1 MQLPSRFSKVSNEI
15 YRGGNPFD
23 VLYTLIG
30 KYKIKRFIS
39 LDKETGLL
47 IHPKLVNL
55 GIEHIFYPLSAWEK
69 EPQKLQTL
77 KNNIVD
83 WMTGTTPSYIHC
95 FAGKDRTGLAVALF
109 RVLHDGLEPKKALQ
123 EAFSFGFGTGLDK
136 EIKDFFIKFILNCNN
151 KNYKDI
157 VGNVKESLENTNT
170 SVLPNI
176 SWSPFENASQ
186 YETPI
191 SRSRM
196 MMDVLDKMDINY
208 SDDEPIIG
216 LSTEVSP
223 RDNPDIPI
231 TPEKWDDGVNI
242 R

>member
-1 MQLPSRFSKVSNEI
+1 MPSRFSKIAPEI
-15 YRGGNPFD
+15 YRGGNPFND
-23 VLYTLIG
+23 LYGLIS

-39 LDKETGLL
+39 LDKESGLL
-47 IHPKLVNL
+47 IHPKLINF

-69 EPQKLQTL
+69 EPQKLQFL
-77 KNNIVD
+77 KSKIVD
-83 WMTGTTPSYIHC
+83 WLTGATPSYIHC

-109 RVLHDGLEPKKALQ
+109 RVFHDGWTPQEALQ
-123 EAFSFGFGTGLDK
+123 EANSFGFGTGLDP
-136 EIKDFFIKFILNCNN
+136 EIKDFFIKFILNSTNR
-151 KNYKDI
+151 NYKDI
-157 VGNVKESLENTNT
+157 VGNAKDSLDNTNT

-176 SWSPFENASQ
+176 SWSPFEAKPN
-186 YETPI
+186 YETSI

-196 MMDVLDKMDINY
+196 MMDVLDRMDVNY

-223 RDNPDIPI
+223 RMIPDISI

-242 R
+242 K